1 MRRYVITAISPFH
14 MRALF
19 DKLQTNKERE
29 KVRRIYSVV
38 WILLQDYE
46 PLHDGRDG
54 QVLLRG
60 ELGPLSAG
68 EQHGRGVRLEAGD
81 GLGLARLPDHVDGL
95 ADPHAD
101 RQRAQLVV
109 EGDQHARLHGRRQRV
124 EEVVALAQDGGLD
137 VEEAEEIGS

>member
-1 MRRYVITAISPFH
+1 

-68 EQHGRGVRLEAGD
+68 EQDGRGVRLEAGD
-81 GLGLARLPDHVDGL
+81 GLWLARLPDHVDGL
-95 ADPHAD
+95 ADAHAD
-101 RQRAQLVV
+101 RQRAQLV
-109 EGDQHARLHGRRQRV
+109 
-124 EEVVALAQDGGLD
+124 
-137 VEEAEEIGS
+137 EEAEKAAHESGDRDGRHELPVAVVGVDCERAL